1 MHESSIHFNLKKE
14 HIKGNKQKNDLNLSS
29 WQFFFLPSLGLTN

>member
-14 HIKGNKQKNDLNLSS
+14 HIKGKKQKEGNIVRIKIK
-29 WQFFFLPSLGLTN
+29 SLES